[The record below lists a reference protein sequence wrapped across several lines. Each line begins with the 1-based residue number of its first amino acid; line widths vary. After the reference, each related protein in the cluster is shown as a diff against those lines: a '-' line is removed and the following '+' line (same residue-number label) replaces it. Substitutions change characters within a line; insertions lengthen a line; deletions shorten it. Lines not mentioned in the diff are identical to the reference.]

1 MHEKGLIAPSI
12 IVANKNGYKVMVME
26 EFLPL
31 GSEEDLK
38 EDICKT
44 MRRLFDRGLIS
55 ALGGNISARL
65 PGASEFWITP
75 SGVFK
80 GELMPEDL
88 IKVDLEGKVTEGFL
102 RPSVETPF
110 HAIIYRKRAD
120 VNAVIHSHNPI
131 STGLALAG
139 IPIQPVTVEAAV
151 VLRRV
156 QVVPWAFPG
165 TDALAD
171 LVGKHIEGARA
182 LILMNHGVIGVGSNL
197 LEAEAIVETL
207 EEVATAQLV
216 AYLFKKELP
225 LIPEEDMELIKRLYK
240 V

>member
-1 MHEKGLIAPSI
+1 MA
-12 IVANKNGYKVMVME
+12 ME

-31 GSEEDLK
+31 GSEEELK

-55 ALGGNISARL
+55 ALGGNVSARL

-80 GELMPEDL
+80 GELEQEDL
-88 IKVDLEGKVTEGFL
+88 LKVDLDGRVLEGFL

-110 HAIIYRKRAD
+110 HAMIYKKRVD
-120 VNAVIHSHNPI
+120 VNAVVHCHNPFA
-131 STGLALAG
+131 TGLALAG
-139 IPIQPVTVEAAV
+139 ISIQPITVEAAV
-151 VLRRV
+151 VLRKV

-165 TDALAD
+165 TDALAK
-171 LVGKHIEGARA
+171 LIGEYIEGVRV

-197 LEAEAIVETL
+197 LEAETIVETL
-207 EEVATAQLV
+207 EEVAITQFV
-216 AYLFKKELP
+216 ASIFKKNIP
-225 LIPEEDMELIKRLYK
+225 LIPEEDIELIKKLYK

>member
-1 MHEKGLIAPSI
+1 MGEFSAGDFEEELKG
-12 IVANKNGYKVMVME
+12 E
-26 EFLPL
+26 
-31 GSEEDLK
+31 
-38 EDICKT
+38 ICKT
-44 MRRLFDRGLIS
+44 IRRLFDRGLIS
-55 ALGGNISARL
+55 ALGGNVSARL

-80 GELMPEDL
+80 GELMPDDL
-88 IKVDLEGKVTEGFL
+88 IKADLDGRVTEGFL

-110 HAIIYRKRAD
+110 HAAIYRKRAD

-131 STGLALAG
+131 ATGLALAG

-151 VLRRV
+151 VLRKV

-171 LVGKHIEGARA
+171 LVSKHIEGARA

-207 EEVATAQLV
+207 EEVATVQLV
-216 AYLFKKELP
+216 AYLFKKDLP

>member
-1 MHEKGLIAPSI
+1 MK
-12 IVANKNGYKVMVME
+12 
-26 EFLPL
+26 
-31 GSEEDLK
+31 
-38 EDICKT
+38 
-44 MRRLFDRGLIS
+44 RLFDRGLVS

-65 PGASEFWITP
+65 PGANEFWITP

-80 GELMPEDL
+80 GELTPEDL
-88 IKVDLEGKVTEGFL
+88 IKMDLNGKVIEGFL

-110 HAIIYRKRAD
+110 HAMIYRKRAD

-131 STGLALAG
+131 ATGLALAG
-139 IPIQPVTVEAAV
+139 IQIQPLTIEAAV

-156 QVVPWAFPG
+156 KVVPWAFPG
-165 TDALAD
+165 TDKLAK
-171 LVGKHIEGARA
+171 LIGEYVEGARA
-182 LILMNHGVIGVGSNL
+182 LILMNHGVVGVGSNL

-207 EEVATAQLV
+207 EEVATVQFV
-216 AYLFKKELP
+216 ASLFKREIP

>member
-1 MHEKGLIAPSI
+1 MASFLSEGF
-12 IVANKNGYKVMVME
+12 E
-26 EFLPL
+26 E
-31 GSEEDLK
+31 ELK
-38 EDICKT
+38 KEICKT
-44 MRRLFDRGLIS
+44 MKRLFDRGLIS

-65 PGASEFWITP
+65 PGANEFWITP

-80 GELMPEDL
+80 GELTPEDL
-88 IKVDLEGKVTEGFL
+88 IKIDLNGKVIEGFL

-110 HAIIYRKRAD
+110 HAMIYRKRAD

-131 STGLALAG
+131 ATGLALAG
-139 IPIQPVTVEAAV
+139 IQIQPLTIEAAV

-156 QVVPWAFPG
+156 KVVPWAFPG
-165 TDALAD
+165 TDKLAK
-171 LVGKHIEGARA
+171 LIGEYVEGARA
-182 LILMNHGVIGVGSNL
+182 LILMNHGVVGVGSNL

-207 EEVATAQLV
+207 EEVATVQFV
-216 AYLFKKELP
+216 ASLFKREIP